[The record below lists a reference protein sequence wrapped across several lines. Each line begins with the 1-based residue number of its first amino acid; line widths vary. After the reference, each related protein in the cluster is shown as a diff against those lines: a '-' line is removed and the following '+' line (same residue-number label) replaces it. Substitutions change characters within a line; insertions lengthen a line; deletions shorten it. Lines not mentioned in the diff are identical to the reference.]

1 VYFEPLPGRPG
12 ASYHGTQSITMRG
25 KKARRLVHLIA
36 IIGTAAALFIL
47 LRACAPPVHAL
58 DDSRGM
64 DLRASC
70 RVSH

>member
-1 VYFEPLPGRPG
+1 
-12 ASYHGTQSITMRG
+12 MRG